1 MSGLT
6 KTRRMRFTVVGTD
19 GDRAGSVS
27 VRDDSYGQDVEGI
40 WFQCS
45 SLYE

>member
-1 MSGLT
+1 M
-6 KTRRMRFTVVGTD
+6 GTD
-19 GDRAGSVS
+19 GHRAVSAS